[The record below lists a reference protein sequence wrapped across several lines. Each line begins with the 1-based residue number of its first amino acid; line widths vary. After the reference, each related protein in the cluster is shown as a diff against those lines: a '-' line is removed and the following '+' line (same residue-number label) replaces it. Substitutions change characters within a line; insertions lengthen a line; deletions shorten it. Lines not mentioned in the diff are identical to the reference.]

1 MNYINHYVRKNI
13 WIVKLFPLLNS
24 WWTEGWSDELE
35 MQSNDQEQLQKVKV
49 LENREKKLKLKS
61 RLFTNDLI

>member
-1 MNYINHYVRKNI
+1 MNYINHYVHKNN

-49 LENREKKLKLKS
+49 LENREKKL
-61 RLFTNDLI
+61 